1 METKNGG
8 QQDHRRSYEVTPDGR
23 VKVNIAKLLESPKVR
38 EFYKSI
44 RPADAPEKK
53 PLSGE

>member
-23 VKVNIAKLLESPKVR
+23 VKVNISKLLESPKVR
-38 EFYKSI
+38 EFYRSI
-44 RPADAPEKK
+44 RQMTVEKAPK
-53 PLSGE
+53 GEA